1 MAPAGTRQE
10 RKADPSLLRRA
21 GTNVR
26 HPPSPRLRRAGGM
39 TTGRMCRTYGAPE
52 KHLKTIIVRP
62 RTQGSRL
69 RQTPSAATAR
79 QARPGLKCAAPCLPA
94 GRLRGFKQF
103 KEKGCQPPDGVGTGS
118 GWRYKMRGGWA
129 RQNETRAKSRS
140 LPPRRAGTSVRDPPS
155 PRLRRG
161 KRLRRAGG
169 MTTLRIEAKPHP
181 LSAAADK
188 GWATRCV
195 PRPDL
200 GFR

>member
-79 QARPGLKCAAPCLPA
+79 QARPGLGCSAPTGLVIECGAILVWSGGA
-94 GRLRGFKQF
+94 GCWTRDEER
-103 KEKGCQPPDGVGTGS
+103 CQPE
-118 GWRYKMRGGWA
+118 GWRYRGHGENG
-129 RQNETRAKSRS
+129 RRRKKVKNRTLKSEGCGTRHDANRAIGA
-140 LPPRRAGTSVRDPPS
+140 PRGRA
-155 PRLRRG
+155 PRLRSG
-161 KRLRRAGG
+161 LRCA
-169 MTTLRIEAKPHP
+169 
-181 LSAAADK
+181 
-188 GWATRCV
+188 
-195 PRPDL
+195 
-200 GFR
+200 

>member
-1 MAPAGTRQE
+1 VGARRVARERTVSPLWGFAEFRTCTQGFPAKHPAGR
-10 RKADPSLLRRA
+10 
-21 GTNVR
+21 
-26 HPPSPRLRRAGGM
+26 
-39 TTGRMCRTYGAPE
+39 
-52 KHLKTIIVRP
+52 
-62 RTQGSRL
+62 
-69 RQTPSAATAR
+69 
-79 QARPGLKCAAPCLPA
+79 RPGLGCAAPCLPA
-94 GRLRGFKQF
+94 GRLRGFKQI
-103 KEKGCQPPDGVGTGS
+103 EERCCQAPDGVGTGS

-129 RQNETRAKSRS
+129 RVRMSQERKADPSGQAPAFATR
-140 LPPRRAGTSVRDPPS
+140 LRRGYGAAGPPS
-155 PRLRRG
+155 PGLRRG